1 MQGRGDIGGA
11 DVTVE
16 KSVTISQTQPNDI
29 RIQYQLQG
37 LPRDVPLHFASEFN
51 FATMPGGASDRYFY
65 DTTGTQ
71 LGTLDSQQQL
81 DASDRIGLV
90 DEWQGLDVSLEL
102 SAPAGIWTF
111 PIETI
116 SQSESG
122 FELVHQSVAVVPH
135 WEFVAADDGKWSAE
149 IRLILDTSLARAR
162 QLAQI
167 GEERKGWDE
176 EQSQQDDVSAE
187 VPSVT

>member
-1 MQGRGDIGGA
+1 
-11 DVTVE
+11 
-16 KSVTISQTQPNDI
+16 
-29 RIQYQLQG
+29 
-37 LPRDVPLHFASEFN
+37 
-51 FATMPGGASDRYFY
+51 MPGGASDRYFY

-71 LGTLDSQQQL
+71 IGTLDSQQQL
-81 DASDRIGLV
+81 AASDRIGIV

-102 SAPAGIWTF
+102 SEPTGIWTF

-122 FELVHQSVAVVPH
+122 FELVHQSVTVVPH
-135 WEFVAADDGKWSAE
+135 WEFIAADNGTWSVE

-162 QLAQI
+162 QLAEI

-176 EQSQQDDVSAE
+176 DQSQQMDATAE